1 MEKHLLKQLV
11 QYTFKEPVALCTVM
25 EWKGSVPR
33 KDYPMMLVC
42 QSGNIVGTIGGG
54 TMEKDVI
61 KRAIDALKSHEITLD
76 SFDFTNDD
84 LSKDGGLCGGTV
96 KVSVEPY
103 TKSIQSFFHEL
114 KDLNETRA
122 WITTFDLASNTISR
136 NHINIHSAHTDPMI
150 QNFIEAKKSRSN
162 QSEHSVRLFRFITPK
177 PILHIFGG
185 GHVGKAVGELAHYIE
200 LDITIYDDRKLFV
213 TEERFPNALTRSWDD
228 VDTHMESFMM
238 KSTDLALVATRG
250 HHHDFELMKWL
261 LKSDIPWIGLVSSQ
275 RKWKLLSEGLLETG
289 FTKKDLDRVHAPVGV
304 DIHAQTVPEIAVSII
319 GGIIDYLR
327 KS

>member
-33 KDYPMMLVC
+33 KDYPMMLVS
-42 QSGNIVGTIGGG
+42 QSGDIVGTIGGG
-54 TMEKDVI
+54 TMEKEVI
-61 KRAIDALKSHEITLD
+61 KRAIDALNNHEISLD
-76 SFDFTNDD
+76 SFDFTNND

-103 TKSIQSFFHEL
+103 TRNIQSFFNEL
-114 KDLNETRA
+114 KHLNETRA
-122 WITTFDLASNTISR
+122 WLTTFNLETNTISR
-136 NHINIHSAHTDPMI
+136 SHIDILATNQDPMI
-150 QNFIEAKKSRSN
+150 HNFIEARKNKSI
-162 QSEHSVRLFRFITPK
+162 QSEYTLQLFRFITPK

-200 LDITIYDDRKLFV
+200 LDITIHDDRKSFV
-213 TEERFPNALTRSWDD
+213 TKERFPHALARSWDD
-228 VDTHMESFMM
+228 VDSHM
-238 KSTDLALVATRG
+238 KSFVIEPTDLALVATRG

-275 RKWKLLSEGLLETG
+275 RKWKLLSEGLL
-289 FTKKDLDRVHAPVGV
+289 KDGYSKSDFNRVHAPVGV

>member
-11 QYTFKEPVALCTVM
+11 QYAFKEPVALCTVM

-33 KDYPMMLVC
+33 KDFPMMLVS
-42 QSGNIVGTIGGG
+42 QSGDIVGTIGGG
-54 TMEKDVI
+54 TMEKEVI
-61 KRAIDALKSHEITLD
+61 KRAIDALNNHEISLD
-76 SFDFTNDD
+76 SFDFTNND

-103 TKSIQSFFHEL
+103 TRNIQSFFNEL
-114 KDLNETRA
+114 KHLNETRA
-122 WITTFDLASNTISR
+122 WLTTFNLETNTISR
-136 NHINIHSAHTDPMI
+136 SHIDILATNQDPMI
-150 QNFIEAKKSRSN
+150 HNFIEARKNKSI
-162 QSEHSVRLFRFITPK
+162 QSEYTLQLFRFITPK

-200 LDITIYDDRKLFV
+200 LDITIHDDRKSFV
-213 TEERFPNALTRSWDD
+213 TKERFPHALARSWDD
-228 VDTHMESFMM
+228 VDSHM
-238 KSTDLALVATRG
+238 KSFVIEPTDLALVATRG

-275 RKWKLLSEGLLETG
+275 RKWKLLSEGLL
-289 FTKKDLDRVHAPVGV
+289 KDGYSKSDFNRVHAPVGV